1 MRKNLFAILCCFAN
15 TLFAQ
20 STNPS
25 VLVKRLSGIDAQINR
40 VMKDWKVAGIAV
52 AVVYKSTVIFEKG
65 YGYRD
70 LENKL
75 PVSAHTVFPIA
86 SCTKA
91 FTAMLVGMAAE
102 KKLLDINRPVHQYFP
117 ALEFYTPEMTKI
129 ITVKDMMTHRTGLP
143 RHDWATDARDQIPLD
158 TMIHRIRYP
167 EPSKGIREEVQYNNL
182 MYQSLGGL
190 IARVTGQSWSQ
201 QMQELI
207 FTPLE
212 MTESSTRSSDLFKNT
227 EYSKGYF
234 VRRDTIVAGSQ
245 DREFE
250 NGAGSINASVADMSN
265 WLVAWINN
273 GRFKGKQILPKRFV
287 IEASIPQMSTPS
299 RPNPAFPAYPDC
311 YFGDVGYGW
320 IIDSYRG
327 HYHVQHSGDLPLYS
341 SNTAFFPTDSIGIV
355 VLVNKFN
362 ATIPEMVSSYIAD
375 RLLNL
380 PKKDWNTLLL
390 ALQKKRA
397 ADEIRSA
404 QLNPAI
410 DHIMPRPLNDYT
422 GTFTHPGYGVIKIIL
437 SNQKLIATH
446 NDKPIAFLPKSSD
459 RFKANVPGGELKII
473 SGNNGEI
480 IALSGSFEDDIKD
493 IVFRK
498 VPQTK

>member
-1 MRKNLFAILCCFAN
+1 MRKFLFAILCCFTN
-15 TLFAQ
+15 TLFGQ
-20 STNPS
+20 SDSPA
-25 VLVKRLSGIDAQINR
+25 VLAKRLSGIDAQINQ

-52 AVVYKSTVIFEKG
+52 AVVYKNTVIFEKG

-117 ALEFYTPEMTKI
+117 ALEFYTPEMTAML
-129 ITVKDMMTHRTGLP
+129 TTKDMLTHRTGLP

-158 TMIHRIRYP
+158 TMIHRIRYL
-167 EPSKGIREEVQYNNL
+167 EPSRGIREEVQYNNL

-190 IARVTGQSWSQ
+190 IAQVTGKSWSQ
-201 QMQELI
+201 QMQEQI

-212 MTESSTRSSDLFKNT
+212 MHESSTRSSDLFKNI

-234 VRRDTIVAGSQ
+234 VRRDTIVPGSP
-245 DREFE
+245 DKEFE

-265 WLVAWINN
+265 WLIAWINN

-355 VLVNKFN
+355 VIANKFN

-397 ADEIRSA
+397 AEN
-404 QLNPAI
+404 QPLQVKPTI
-410 DHIMPRPLNDYT
+410 DYIMPRSLNDYT
-422 GTFTHPGYGVIKIIL
+422 GTFINPGYGVIKVLL

-446 NDKPIAFLPKSSD
+446 NEKPIAFSPKSDD
-459 RFKANVPGGELKII
+459 RFKANVPGSELKII
-473 SGNNGEI
+473 RDNNGEI
-480 IALSGSFEDDIKD
+480 IALGGSFEDDIKD

-498 VPQTK
+498 VSQTK